1 MTPDQDMRAA
11 LVLIA
16 SVVILA
22 AAGYASSFLAP
33 IAFAMFIAALVWPMQ
48 KALQRSMPQLAALA
62 VVTLTI
68 VVVFLLFGSLIAWS
82 FGRVGRG
89 IINDAARFQALYDQ
103 LTNWLE
109 SHGIALARLWAEHFN
124 SSWLIRL
131 VQTTTTRLN
140 TTLSFWIIV
149 LIYLVLGLLEIDAFG
164 QRVQRMTNQTAS
176 RVIYDGTE
184 AAAAK
189 LRSYMLVRT
198 LMSFLTGVLIWA
210 FASAIGLEYAVEWG
224 VIAFIF
230 NYIPFIGSFIATLLP
245 TLFALAQFASWQVSL
260 AVFVCLNAI
269 QFVVGS
275 YIEPRVCGTVLAIS
289 PTIVLAAV
297 FFGAFLWG
305 LPGAFIGVPIIIV
318 LLAFAA
324 EHPSTRW
331 LADLLA
337 DGFAERPS

>member
-1 MTPDQDMRAA
+1 MRGT
-11 LVLIA
+11 LILIA
-16 SVVILA
+16 TIVILA
-22 AAGYASSFLAP
+22 AAGYARFFLAP
-33 IAFAMFIAALVWPMQ
+33 IAFALFIAALVWPLQ
-48 KALQRSMPQLAALA
+48 SALQRHMPQLVALA
-62 VVTLTI
+62 IVTLTI

-89 IINDAARFQALYDQ
+89 VINDAARFQVLYDQ

-109 SHGIALARLWAEHFN
+109 SHGIVLARLWAEHFN
-124 SSWLIRL
+124 ASWLVRL
-131 VQTTTTRLN
+131 VQSATTRLN

-164 QRVQRMTNQTAS
+164 QRVRQMSNQAAA
-176 RVIYDGTE
+176 RVIHDGTE

-198 LMSFLTGVLIWA
+198 LMSLLTGFLVWV
-210 FASAIGLEYAVEWG
+210 FAAAIGLNYAAEWG
-224 VIAFIF
+224 VIAFVL
-230 NYIPFIGSFIATLLP
+230 NYVPFIGSFVATLLP

-260 AVFVCLNAI
+260 TVFVCLNVI

-289 PTIVLAAV
+289 PIVVLAAV
-297 FFGAFLWG
+297 FFWTFLWG
-305 LPGAFIGVPIIIV
+305 LPGAFIGVPIVIV
-318 LLAFAA
+318 LMAFAG

-331 LADLLA
+331 LAELLGEGGTSTGNKVA
-337 DGFAERPS
+337 P